1 MMSMQNQEIQKNEPS
16 QASLIGLKILQKLQ
30 QDGINIPPPS
40 ALKKKNTSRASKLE
54 SQESIRSSK
63 DDINNLKVKL
73 GTNFRNQVESVHQA
87 KVAAERKQVEKK
99 RAEDVMI
106 VAGRKDGYSNKLKPI
121 YEYDERLKIMTEVN

>member
-1 MMSMQNQEIQKNEPS
+1 M
-16 QASLIGLKILQKLQ
+16 
-30 QDGINIPPPS
+30 
-40 ALKKKNTSRASKLE
+40 E

-106 VAGRKDGYSNKLKPI
+106 VAGRKDGYLNKLKPI